1 MNSLS
6 QAGLE
11 LAGTVDSRLASW
23 SARKWSAS
31 SVELLRV
38 RFVETPVGRVR
49 LVDTAS
55 DNPCVLI
62 VPDGPNVIE
71 HYAALIERLS
81 THLRVVC
88 FDMPGFGFSTPDAS
102 YRHSLDQGVAAVIGV
117 LDQLG
122 IARATLAFSCANG
135 LYALRAAR
143 IAPER
148 IRSLFLSQTPSLR
161 ALLAWAEH
169 NIPRPLGVPV
179 VGQLTGWLAKRQL
192 AMHWYEMALPRTA
205 DLEVFRGPARRALAE
220 GACFSLASVV
230 QGLSL
235 ESQDSVEQVRTPC
248 SLLWGRADR
257 THRRTDPQSLL
268 ECARDAEITTC
279 DGVAHFPDLEQPER
293 FATLLETHVAQHL

>member
-1 MNSLS
+1 
-6 QAGLE
+6 
-11 LAGTVDSRLASW
+11 
-23 SARKWSAS
+23 
-31 SVELLRV
+31 LRV

-49 LVDTAS
+49 VVDTAT
-55 DNPCVLI
+55 DKPCVVI

-81 THLRVVC
+81 SNLRVVC
-88 FDMPGFGFSTPDAS
+88 FDMPGFGFSTPEAS

-122 IARATLAFSCANG
+122 IARATLSFSCANG
-135 LYALRAAR
+135 LYALRASR

-161 ALLAWAEH
+161 AMLAWSEH
-169 NIPRPLGVPV
+169 IIPRPLHVPV
-179 VGQLTGWLAKRQL
+179 VGQLSSWLSKRQL
-192 AMHWYEMALPRTA
+192 AMHWYEMALPHTA
-205 DLEVFRGPARRALAE
+205 DHEAFRGPARRALAE

-235 ESQDSVEQVRTPC
+235 ETQVSVEEVTVPC
-248 SLLWGRADR
+248 TLLWGRADR

-268 ECARDAEITTC
+268 ECAKGAEIVTI

-293 FATLLETHVAQHL
+293 FATLLEEHIALHA